1 MVKNLPGNAGDTRGL
16 GWIPGSGRSPRVG
29 NSSPLWYCLENPMER
44 GAWWSIVHGVGH
56 KELDMSEHTC
66 THTSVIYYLSSVVY
80 VSSITYLPSCVSLCC
95 LLSLL
100 LAHSPTLSLFLL
112 PPSHSHSHNN
122 CILFSDKFLQSDRK
136 MGTGN
141 SHLTTFSFSN
151 RESRKL
157 LFLNSSCKIP
167 L

>member
-1 MVKNLPGNAGDTRGL
+1 M
-16 GWIPGSGRSPRVG
+16 GWVTKS
-29 NSSPLWYCLENPMER
+29 W
-44 GAWWSIVHGVGH
+44 
-56 KELDMSEHTC
+56 TC
-66 THTSVIYYLSSVVY
+66 PSTHTHPHLSSIIYLLSSMCHPSPIYLAVYLSAVF
-80 VSSITYLPSCVSLCC
+80 SLCYW
-95 LLSLL
+95 
-100 LAHSPTLSLFLL
+100 PTLPRSLSFSFLLPPPPLPASPFSPLL